1 MRALTYTDCLSEIA
15 ALAPR
20 APAEYLPIDQALGR
34 FAAAPVVAPADVPG
48 FARAAVD
55 GYAFAREAAAE
66 AGFTLPVSGRIAAG
80 DPPAG
85 LVPGTA
91 LRIFTGAMV
100 PAGADTIAMQEDCTV
115 SEGEVR
121 LPDRLQ
127 RGANIRRAGE
137 DLAAGELVVEAGATL
152 RPQELAALASL
163 GAGDVL
169 VRAPVRVTFLSC
181 GAELVS
187 PGAPPRAASTY
198 DSNRVMLKA
207 LSASLPVAISDGGL
221 VPDRPDAVTR
231 ALDGAARGAD
241 LIVTSGGAS
250 HGEEDHVVAAL
261 AKLGSVRFRG
271 ARIKPGRPV
280 TLGQIGDC
288 AVLALPG
295 NPVAAFICFLLFG
308 RPAITRIG
316 GGRWHEPER
325 IRIAAGFSYQRTRGG
340 RREFLRGW
348 IETGESGSQRIRKF
362 DRDSSGLITS
372 LRQAAGLIEIDEEVQ
387 AIAEGDPVSFIP
399 FPSFGIA
406 P

>member
-1 MRALTYTDCLSEIA
+1 
-15 ALAPR
+15 
-20 APAEYLPIDQALGR
+20 
-34 FAAAPVVAPADVPG
+34 
-48 FARAAVD
+48 
-55 GYAFAREAAAE
+55 
-66 AGFTLPVSGRIAAG
+66 
-80 DPPAG
+80 
-85 LVPGTA
+85 
-91 LRIFTGAMV
+91 
-100 PAGADTIAMQEDCTV
+100 
-115 SEGEVR
+115 
-121 LPDRLQ
+121 
-127 RGANIRRAGE
+127 NIRRAGE

-198 DSNRVMLKA
+198 DSNRVMLQA

-288 AVLALPG
+288 AV
-295 NPVAAFICFLLFG
+295 
-308 RPAITRIG
+308 
-316 GGRWHEPER
+316 
-325 IRIAAGFSYQRTRGG
+325 
-340 RREFLRGW
+340 
-348 IETGESGSQRIRKF
+348 
-362 DRDSSGLITS
+362 
-372 LRQAAGLIEIDEEVQ
+372 
-387 AIAEGDPVSFIP
+387 
-399 FPSFGIA
+399 
-406 P
+406 